1 MRQEGIVEVS
11 QANPFTLKGWSAVQ
25 RVWRDAEG
33 HPTGHGV
40 AGAGGYNLELPL
52 IVTGVRAS
60 LGSSV
65 EELTPYPQ
73 ALRVSKLAV
82 GGGKG
87 MQEPFL
93 FSLNSRHVP
102 FP

>member
-1 MRQEGIVEVS
+1 MW
-11 QANPFTLKGWSAVQ
+11 P
-25 RVWRDAEG
+25 DAEG
-33 HPTGHGV
+33 HPTGHGI

-60 LGSSV
+60 LGSCV
-65 EELTPYPQ
+65 EELSPYPQ
-73 ALRVSKLAV
+73 ALRVSKLAM

-102 FP
+102 FPWLSPLGLHSLPCCSQVYTCA